1 MQKLLERKSYCT
13 FNSTIV
19 LAFGVSFV
27 EGGLRC
33 LPGMLLSPEKIS
45 AYKAMGTLR
54 KGVQL
59 FKDEQFFPRQ

>member
-13 FNSTIV
+13 FNPTIV

-33 LPGMLLSPEKIS
+33 LPGNAVFARENLGI
-45 AYKAMGTLR
+45 
-54 KGVQL
+54 
-59 FKDEQFFPRQ
+59 